1 MGASPNARGALSA
14 HDREGDYADLHTSE
28 ESPRIM
34 ARRRGRRAR
43 RSAPSR
49 IFQRAAP
56 PNQWIQRRAAD
67 ATLRLPSHSFV
78 AGRRNAAP
86 EVNRN
91 ANTNASTR
99 TLRHLSRLASG
110 QLVAEASRT
119 RSHARKPHCPLA
131 PSHRFRRHRSSPHY
145 GQKPNG
151 LANTI
156 RPARAG
162 RDMVAAAALGPDGIS
177 QCGRA
182 CKSGKLRC
190 GRGGSRPG
198 DGISQCGQAR
208 KGGT

>member
-1 MGASPNARGALSA
+1 MAGANVVGASPNARGALSA
-14 HDREGDYADLHTSE
+14 HDRDGDYADSHTSE

-56 PNQWIQRRAAD
+56 PNRWIQRRAAD

-78 AGRRNAAP
+78 AGQRNAAP

-91 ANTNASTR
+91 ANLNASTR
-99 TLRHLSRLASG
+99 TQR
-110 QLVAEASRT
+110 RT
-119 RSHARKPHCPLA
+119 TAKKP
-131 PSHRFRRHRSSPHY
+131 Y
-145 GQKPNG
+145 G

-162 RDMVAAAALGPDGIS
+162 REKVAAAALGPDGIS
-177 QCGRA
+177 QCCQSR
-182 CKSGKLRC
+182 KSGTLRC
-190 GRGGSRPG
+190 VRCGSRPG
-198 DGISQCGQAR
+198 DGISQCGQAHKSGAKSLWPR
-208 KGGT
+208 RL

>member
-1 MGASPNARGALSA
+1 MGTAPHGCRRTGMRSF
-14 HDREGDYADLHTSE
+14 REGDYADSHTSE

-56 PNQWIQRRAAD
+56 PNRWIQRRAAD

-145 GQKPNG
+145 GQK
-151 LANTI
+151 AI
-156 RPARAG
+156 R
-162 RDMVAAAALGPDGIS
+162 IS
-177 QCGRA
+177 QHDQAR
-182 CKSGKLRC
+182 KSGTRQGCRC
-190 GRGGSRPG
+190 GSRPG
-198 DGISQCGQAR
+198 WDQPMRSVPQERDASLCPLR
-208 KGGT
+208 L